1 MKLKEVVSL
10 YKILGEAKVSNLDE
24 SEIIKIVKARKLI
37 RQSAEEYNAFLKDV
51 QEKFKPENFE
61 YIQNALQNWNNIDD
75 QERIEVNKVVRTYE
89 LKINTAVAEELEKDV
104 DVVLDK
110 LSEESV
116 TKLLKHNDWKLNKL
130 DELQPML

>member
-37 RQSAEEYNAFLKDV
+37 RQSAEEYDAFLKDV

-89 LKINTAVAEELEKDV
+89 LKINAAVAEELEKDV
-104 DVVLDK
+104 DIILDK

>member
-37 RQSAEEYNAFLKDV
+37 RQSAEEYDAFLKDV

-75 QERIEVNKVVRTYE
+75 QERIEVNKVVRNYE
-89 LKINTAVAEELEKDV
+89 LKINAAVAEELEKDV
-104 DVVLDK
+104 DIILDK

-116 TKLLKHNDWKLNKL
+116 TKLLKYNDWKLNKL

>member
-37 RQSAEEYNAFLKDV
+37 RQIAEEYDAFLKDV

-61 YIQNALQNWNNIDD
+61 YIQNALQNWNSIDD
-75 QERIEVNKVVRTYE
+75 QERIEVNKIVRTYE
-89 LKINTAVAEELEKDV
+89 LKINAAVEEELEKDV
-104 DVVLDK
+104 DIVLDK

>member
-37 RQSAEEYNAFLKDV
+37 RQSAEEYDAFLKDV

-89 LKINTAVAEELEKDV
+89 LKINAAVAEELEKDV
-104 DVVLDK
+104 DVILDK
-110 LSEESV
+110 LSEESI
-116 TKLLKHNDWKLNKL
+116 TKLLKYNDWKLNKL

>member
-37 RQSAEEYNAFLKDV
+37 RQSAEEYDAFLKDV

-110 LSEESV
+110 LSEESI

>member
-37 RQSAEEYNAFLKDV
+37 RQSAEEYDAFLKDV

-89 LKINTAVAEELEKDV
+89 LKINAAVAEELEKDV
-104 DVVLDK
+104 DIVLDK

>member
-37 RQSAEEYNAFLKDV
+37 RQSAEEYDAFLKDV

-61 YIQNALQNWNNIDD
+61 YIQNTLQNWNNIDD

-89 LKINTAVAEELEKDV
+89 LKINAAVAEELEKDV
-104 DVVLDK
+104 DIVLDK

>member
-10 YKILGEAKVSNLDE
+10 YKILGEAKVSSLDE
-24 SEIIKIVKARKLI
+24 SEIVKIVKARKLI
-37 RQSAEEYNAFLKDV
+37 RQSAEEYDAFLKDV

>member
-37 RQSAEEYNAFLKDV
+37 RQSAEEYDAFLKDV

-75 QERIEVNKVVRTYE
+75 QERIEINKVVRTYE

-110 LSEESV
+110 LSEESI
-116 TKLLKHNDWKLNKL
+116 TKLLKYNDWKLNKL